1 MVIPVMS
8 LMGIG
13 FGMRLIP
20 FTIPPTVPSWIKV
33 FAAQRMAGLTHST
46 QNGDGNPRIATCL
59 GLMQGRCWKSYGT
72 SDWFLLV
79 IQLEETNGNHSF
91 VCSLRQFQ
99 IRLGSTKLM
108 GTQLQSTQ
116 ASWHSSLKISTA
128 PLNTIDHRIL

>member
-59 GLMQGRCWKSYGT
+59 GSNQPR
-72 SDWFLLV
+72 FFQFFNLLV
-79 IQLEETNGNHSF
+79 F
-91 VCSLRQFQ
+91 RV
-99 IRLGSTKLM
+99 
-108 GTQLQSTQ
+108 
-116 ASWHSSLKISTA
+116 
-128 PLNTIDHRIL
+128 